1 VRNFT
6 SNCELHF
13 YVHCEMSLSFRGNRQ
28 ILRVA
33 LEWTYEE
40 SELMRGDSVFYMSL
54 YRMPAPA
61 LQYEH
66 EQAL

>member
-1 VRNFT
+1 MCIVRWAFPFEET
-6 SNCELHF
+6 VRSCGLHWN
-13 YVHCEMSLSFRGNRQ
+13 GPD
-28 ILRVA
+28 
-33 LEWTYEE
+33 EE